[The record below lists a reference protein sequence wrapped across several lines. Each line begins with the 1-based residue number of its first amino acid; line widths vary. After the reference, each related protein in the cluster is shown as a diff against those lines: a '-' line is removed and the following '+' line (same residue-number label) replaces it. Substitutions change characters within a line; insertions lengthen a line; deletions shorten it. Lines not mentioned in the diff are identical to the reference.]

1 MFTSASSSTRVLS
14 HRLATL
20 HRCLDRTRCDI
31 QKQVHWRLELLR
43 LMLLLLHCRN
53 VQLFENIADREVISQ
68 HFRSKKH
75 YSAERRRIQVRKHG
89 AEPNDHLISQET
101 GK

>member
-53 VQLFENIADREVISQ
+53 VQLFENIADRGYIAAFPIE
-68 HFRSKKH
+68 
-75 YSAERRRIQVRKHG
+75 A
-89 AEPNDHLISQET
+89 AL
-101 GK
+101 

>member
-53 VQLFENIADREVISQ
+53 VQLFENISR